1 MTKKVIL
8 KKNMENLSLNT
19 IYLANDNHYQVKGFR
34 ERFKLIYSI
43 RKKYIVALLLLIL
56 TALPGELGEIT
67 RGLVTDAYVQVTAF
81 VAITLSIFYFSENK
95 FNFTVGNFLK
105 ESANFQI
112 PIAALLGA
120 TPGCGGAVVVVA
132 AYTSGNASFGAVIAT
147 LTATMGD
154 AAFLL
159 IAVRPDIAILVLP
172 LTLIA
177 GIITGYVADNFLS
190 FSHTE
195 KAINIKKEVPMI
207 GKNRKRDILFASL
220 IVPGFG
226 LGVLQLLQYDLEKL
240 FGIFPQ
246 LIAIIGMVTSILIW
260 SNSKI
265 KTMTNPKDKPL
276 VRVTEETS
284 FIAIWVLSAYLAYDY
299 LVFLTPLDLNMMFKT
314 IGLLVPLL
322 AIIIGFVPGCG
333 PQILVTTLFINGMIP
348 FSALLGNAISND
360 GDALFPA
367 IAIAPKAAILATF
380 YSAIP
385 ACIFAYTLYFF
396 FPLFGQ

>member
-1 MTKKVIL
+1 MIL
-8 KKNMENLSLNT
+8 ALFF
-19 IYLANDNHYQVKGFR
+19 LANDNHYQV
-34 ERFKLIYSI
+34 EDNNESYKLIYSI
-43 RKKYIVALLLLIL
+43 RKKYFVALLLLVL
-56 TALPGELGEIT
+56 TALPGELGDLT
-67 RGLVTDAYVQVTAF
+67 RALVTDAYVQVSAF
-81 VAITLSIFYFSENK
+81 VAVTLSIFYFSEHK
-95 FNFTVGNFLK
+95 FNFNLGKFLK
-105 ESANFQI
+105 ESSKIQI
-112 PIAALLGA
+112 PISAMLGA

-132 AYTSGNASFGAVIAT
+132 AYTSGNVSFGAVIAT

-177 GIITGYVADNFLS
+177 GIITGYIAENFYTLS
-190 FSHTE
+190 HQE
-195 KAINIKKEVPMI
+195 RVVNLKKEIPLI
-207 GKNRKRDILFASL
+207 GKNRKRDILFAIL
-220 IVPGFG
+220 IIPGFG
-226 LGVLQLLQYDLEKL
+226 LGVLQILQYDLEGL
-240 FGIFPQ
+240 FGFFPQ
-246 LIAIIGMVTSILIW
+246 LIAITGMVTSILIW

-276 VRVTEETS
+276 VRVAEETS

-299 LVFLTPLDLNMMFKT
+299 LVFLTPLDFNVMFKT
-314 IGLLVPLL
+314 IGVLIPFL
-322 AIIIGFVPGCG
+322 AIIIGFIPGCG

-367 IAIAPKAAILATF
+367 IAIAPRAAVLATI

-385 ACIFAYTLYFF
+385 AFIMAYALYFF

>member
-1 MTKKVIL
+1 M
-8 KKNMENLSLNT
+8 NHFS
-19 IYLANDNHYQVKGFR
+19 LANDNHYQV
-34 ERFKLIYSI
+34 EDNNESYKLIYSI
-43 RKKYIVALLLLIL
+43 RKKYFVALLLLAL
-56 TALPGELGEIT
+56 TALPGELGDLT
-67 RGLVTDAYVQVTAF
+67 RALVTDAYVQVSAF
-81 VAITLSIFYFSENK
+81 VAVTLSIFYFSEHK
-95 FNFTVGNFLK
+95 FNFNLGKFLK
-105 ESANFQI
+105 ESSKIQI
-112 PIAALLGA
+112 PISAMLGA

-132 AYTSGNASFGAVIAT
+132 AYTSGNVSFGAVIAT

-177 GIITGYVADNFLS
+177 GIITGYVADNFYTLS
-190 FSHTE
+190 HQE
-195 KAINIKKEVPMI
+195 RVVNLKKEIPLI
-207 GKNRKRDILFASL
+207 GKNRKRDILFAIL
-220 IVPGFG
+220 IIPGFG
-226 LGVLQLLQYDLEKL
+226 LGVLQILQYDLEGL
-240 FGIFPQ
+240 FGFFPQ
-246 LIAIIGMVTSILIW
+246 LIAITGMVTSILIW

-276 VRVTEETS
+276 VRVAEETS

-299 LVFLTPLDLNMMFKT
+299 LVFLTPLDFNVMFKT
-314 IGLLVPLL
+314 IGVLIPFL
-322 AIIIGFVPGCG
+322 AIIIGFIPGCG

-367 IAIAPKAAILATF
+367 IAIAPRAAVLATI

-385 ACIFAYTLYFF
+385 AFIMAYALYFF

>member
-1 MTKKVIL
+1 MDFL
-8 KKNMENLSLNT
+8 DFST
-19 IYLANDNHYQVKGFR
+19 IFLANDNHYQV
-34 ERFKLIYSI
+34 EDNNESYKLIYSI
-43 RKKYIVALLLLIL
+43 RKKYFVALLLLVL
-56 TALPGELGEIT
+56 TALPGELGDLT
-67 RGLVTDAYVQVTAF
+67 RALVTDAYVQVSAF
-81 VAITLSIFYFSENK
+81 VAVTLSIFYFSEHK
-95 FNFTVGNFLK
+95 FNFNLGKFLK
-105 ESANFQI
+105 ESSKIQI
-112 PIAALLGA
+112 PISAMLGA

-132 AYTSGNASFGAVIAT
+132 AYTSGNVSFGAVIAT

-159 IAVRPDIAILVLP
+159 IAVRPDIAILVLT

-177 GIITGYVADNFLS
+177 GIITGYIAENFYTLS
-190 FSHTE
+190 HQE
-195 KAINIKKEVPMI
+195 RVVNLKKEIPLI
-207 GKNRKRDILFASL
+207 GKNRKRDILFAIL
-220 IVPGFG
+220 ITPGFG
-226 LGVLQLLQYDLEKL
+226 LGVLQILQYDLEGL
-240 FGIFPQ
+240 FGFFPQ
-246 LIAIIGMVTSILIW
+246 LIAITGMVTSILIW

-276 VRVTEETS
+276 VRVAEETS

-299 LVFLTPLDLNMMFKT
+299 LVFLTPLDFNVMFKT
-314 IGLLVPLL
+314 IGVLIPFL
-322 AIIIGFVPGCG
+322 AIIIGFIPGCG

-367 IAIAPKAAILATF
+367 IAIAPRAAVLATI

-385 ACIFAYTLYFF
+385 AFIMAYALYFF

>member
-1 MTKKVIL
+1 MIL
-8 KKNMENLSLNT
+8 ALFF
-19 IYLANDNHYQVKGFR
+19 LANDNHYQV
-34 ERFKLIYSI
+34 EDNNESYKLIYSI
-43 RKKYIVALLLLIL
+43 RKKYFVALVLLVL
-56 TALPGELGEIT
+56 TALPGELGDLT
-67 RGLVTDAYVQVTAF
+67 RALVTDAYVQVSAF
-81 VAITLSIFYFSENK
+81 VAVTLSIFYFSEHK
-95 FNFTVGNFLK
+95 FNFNLGKFLK
-105 ESANFQI
+105 ESSKIQI
-112 PIAALLGA
+112 PISAMLGA

-132 AYTSGNASFGAVIAT
+132 AYTSGNVSFGAVIAT

-177 GIITGYVADNFLS
+177 GIITGYVADNFYTLS
-190 FSHTE
+190 HQE
-195 KAINIKKEVPMI
+195 RVVNLKKEIPLI
-207 GKNRKRDILFASL
+207 GKNRKRDILFAIL
-220 IVPGFG
+220 IIPGFG
-226 LGVLQLLQYDLEKL
+226 LGVLQILQYDLEGL
-240 FGIFPQ
+240 LGFFPQ
-246 LIAIIGMVTSILIW
+246 LIAITGMVTSILIW

-276 VRVTEETS
+276 VRVAEETS

-299 LVFLTPLDLNMMFKT
+299 LVFLTPLDFNVMFKT
-314 IGLLVPLL
+314 IGVLIPFL
-322 AIIIGFVPGCG
+322 AIIIGFIPGCG

-367 IAIAPKAAILATF
+367 IAIAPRAAVLATI

-385 ACIFAYTLYFF
+385 AFIMAYTLYFF

>member
-1 MTKKVIL
+1 MIL
-8 KKNMENLSLNT
+8 ALFF
-19 IYLANDNHYQVKGFR
+19 LANDNHYQV
-34 ERFKLIYSI
+34 EDNNESYKLIYSI
-43 RKKYIVALLLLIL
+43 RKKYFVALLLLVL
-56 TALPGELGEIT
+56 TALPGELGDLT
-67 RGLVTDAYVQVTAF
+67 RALVTDAYVQVSAF
-81 VAITLSIFYFSENK
+81 VAVTLSIFYFSEHK
-95 FNFTVGNFLK
+95 FNFNLGKFLK
-105 ESANFQI
+105 ESSKIQI
-112 PIAALLGA
+112 PISAMLGA

-132 AYTSGNASFGAVIAT
+132 AYTSGNVSFGAVIAT

-177 GIITGYVADNFLS
+177 GIITGYVADNFYTLS
-190 FSHTE
+190 HQE
-195 KAINIKKEVPMI
+195 RVVNLKKEIPLI
-207 GKNRKRDILFASL
+207 GKNRKRDILFAIL
-220 IVPGFG
+220 IIPGFG
-226 LGVLQLLQYDLEKL
+226 LGVLQILQYDLEGL
-240 FGIFPQ
+240 FGFFPQ
-246 LIAIIGMVTSILIW
+246 LIAITGMVTSILIW

-276 VRVTEETS
+276 VRVAEETS

-299 LVFLTPLDLNMMFKT
+299 LVFLTPLDFNVMFKT
-314 IGLLVPLL
+314 IGVLIPFL
-322 AIIIGFVPGCG
+322 AIIIGFIPGCG

-385 ACIFAYTLYFF
+385 AFLMAYTLYFF

>member
-1 MTKKVIL
+1 MIL
-8 KKNMENLSLNT
+8 ALFF
-19 IYLANDNHYQVKGFR
+19 LANDNHYQV
-34 ERFKLIYSI
+34 EDNNESYKLIYSI
-43 RKKYIVALLLLIL
+43 RKKYFVALLLLVL
-56 TALPGELGEIT
+56 TALPGELGDLT
-67 RGLVTDAYVQVTAF
+67 RALVTDAYVQVSAF
-81 VAITLSIFYFSENK
+81 VAVTLSIFYFSEHK
-95 FNFTVGNFLK
+95 FNFNLGKFLK
-105 ESANFQI
+105 ESSKIQI
-112 PIAALLGA
+112 PISAMLGA

-132 AYTSGNASFGAVIAT
+132 AYTSGNVSFGAVIAT

-177 GIITGYVADNFLS
+177 GIITGYVADNFYTLS
-190 FSHTE
+190 HKE
-195 KAINIKKEVPMI
+195 RVVNLKKEIPLI
-207 GKNRKRDILFASL
+207 GKNRKRDILFAIL
-220 IVPGFG
+220 IIPGFG
-226 LGVLQLLQYDLEKL
+226 LGVLQILQYDLEGL
-240 FGIFPQ
+240 FGFFPQ
-246 LIAIIGMVTSILIW
+246 LIAITGMVTSILIW

-276 VRVTEETS
+276 VRVAEETS

-299 LVFLTPLDLNMMFKT
+299 LVFLTPLDFNVMFKT
-314 IGLLVPLL
+314 IGVLIPFL
-322 AIIIGFVPGCG
+322 AIIIGFIPGCG

-367 IAIAPKAAILATF
+367 IAIAPRAAVLATI

-385 ACIFAYTLYFF
+385 AFIMAYTLYFF
-396 FPLFGQ
+396 FPQFGQ

>member
-1 MTKKVIL
+1 MIL
-8 KKNMENLSLNT
+8 ALFS
-19 IYLANDNHYQVKGFR
+19 LANDNHYQV
-34 ERFKLIYSI
+34 EDNNESYKLIYSI
-43 RKKYIVALLLLIL
+43 RKKYFIALLLLVL
-56 TALPGELGEIT
+56 TALPGELGDLT
-67 RGLVTDAYVQVTAF
+67 RALVTDAYVQVSAF
-81 VAITLSIFYFSENK
+81 VAVTLSIFYFSEHK
-95 FNFTVGNFLK
+95 FNFNLGKFLK
-105 ESANFQI
+105 ESSKIQI
-112 PIAALLGA
+112 PISAMLGA

-132 AYTSGNASFGAVIAT
+132 AYTSGNVSFGAVIAT

-177 GIITGYVADNFLS
+177 GIITGYVADNFYTLS
-190 FSHTE
+190 HQE
-195 KAINIKKEVPMI
+195 RVVNLKKEIPLI
-207 GKNRKRDILFASL
+207 GKNRKRDILFAIL
-220 IVPGFG
+220 IIPGFG
-226 LGVLQLLQYDLEKL
+226 LGVLQILQYDLEGL
-240 FGIFPQ
+240 FGFFPQ
-246 LIAIIGMVTSILIW
+246 LIAITGMVTSILIW

-276 VRVTEETS
+276 VRVAEETS

-299 LVFLTPLDLNMMFKT
+299 LVFLTPLDFNVMFKT
-314 IGLLVPLL
+314 IGVLIPFL
-322 AIIIGFVPGCG
+322 AIIIGFIPGCG

-367 IAIAPKAAILATF
+367 IAIAPRAAVLATI

-385 ACIFAYTLYFF
+385 AFIMAYTLYFF

>member
-1 MTKKVIL
+1 M
-8 KKNMENLSLNT
+8 
-19 IYLANDNHYQVKGFR
+19 
-34 ERFKLIYSI
+34 IYSI
-43 RKKYIVALLLLIL
+43 RKKYFVALLLLTL
-56 TALPGELGEIT
+56 TALPGELGDLT
-67 RGLVTDAYVQVTAF
+67 RALITDAYVQVSAF

-95 FNFTVGNFLK
+95 FNFNIANVLK
-105 ESANFQI
+105 EYPKLQI
-112 PIAALLGA
+112 PLAAILGA

-132 AYTSGNASFGAVIAT
+132 AYTSGNVSFGAVIAT

-177 GIITGYVADNFLS
+177 GIITGYIADNFLN
-190 FSHTE
+190 FSHQD
-195 KAINIKKEVPMI
+195 KAIDLKKEVVII
-207 GKNRKRDILFASL
+207 GKNRKRDILFAFL

-226 LGVLQLLQYDLEKL
+226 LGILQILQYDLEEL
-240 FGIFPQ
+240 FGFFPQ
-246 LIAIIGMVTSILIW
+246 LIAIAGMVTSILIW

-265 KTMTNPKDKPL
+265 KSMTNPKDKPL

-284 FIAIWVLSAYLAYDY
+284 FIAIWVLAAYLAYDY
-299 LVFLTPLDLNMMFKT
+299 LVFLTPLDLNIMFNT
-314 IGLLVPLL
+314 IGVLIPLL
-322 AIIIGFVPGCG
+322 AIIIGFIPGCG

-367 IAIAPKAAILATF
+367 IAIAPRAAILATV

-385 ACIFAYTLYFF
+385 ACIMAYSLYFF
-396 FPLFGQ
+396 FPYFGQ

>member
-1 MTKKVIL
+1 MIL
-8 KKNMENLSLNT
+8 ALFF
-19 IYLANDNHYQVKGFR
+19 LANDNHYQV
-34 ERFKLIYSI
+34 EDNNESYKLIYSI
-43 RKKYIVALLLLIL
+43 RKKYFVALLLLVL
-56 TALPGELGEIT
+56 TALPGELGELT
-67 RGLVTDAYVQVTAF
+67 RALVTDAYVQVSAF
-81 VAITLSIFYFSENK
+81 VAVTLSIFYFSEHK
-95 FNFTVGNFLK
+95 FNFNLGKFLK
-105 ESANFQI
+105 ESSKIQI
-112 PIAALLGA
+112 PISAMLGA

-132 AYTSGNASFGAVIAT
+132 AYTSGNVSFGAVIAT

-177 GIITGYVADNFLS
+177 GIITGYVADNFYTLS
-190 FSHTE
+190 HQE
-195 KAINIKKEVPMI
+195 RVVNLKKEIPLI
-207 GKNRKRDILFASL
+207 GKNRKRDILFAIL
-220 IVPGFG
+220 IIPGFG
-226 LGVLQLLQYDLEKL
+226 LGVLQILQYDLEGL
-240 FGIFPQ
+240 FGFFPQ
-246 LIAIIGMVTSILIW
+246 LIAITGMVTSILIW

-276 VRVTEETS
+276 VRVAEETS

-299 LVFLTPLDLNMMFKT
+299 LVFLTPLDFNVMFKT
-314 IGLLVPLL
+314 IGVLIPFL
-322 AIIIGFVPGCG
+322 AIIIGFIPGCG

-367 IAIAPKAAILATF
+367 IAIAPRAAVLATI

-385 ACIFAYTLYFF
+385 AFIMAYALYFF

>member
-1 MTKKVIL
+1 MIL
-8 KKNMENLSLNT
+8 ALFF
-19 IYLANDNHYQVKGFR
+19 LANDNHYQV
-34 ERFKLIYSI
+34 EDNNESYKLIYSI
-43 RKKYIVALLLLIL
+43 RKKYFVALLLLVL
-56 TALPGELGEIT
+56 TALPGELGDLT
-67 RGLVTDAYVQVTAF
+67 RALVTDAYVQVSAF
-81 VAITLSIFYFSENK
+81 VAVTLSIFYFSEHK
-95 FNFTVGNFLK
+95 FNFNLGKFLK
-105 ESANFQI
+105 ESSKIQI
-112 PIAALLGA
+112 PISAMLGA

-132 AYTSGNASFGAVIAT
+132 AYTSGNVSFGAVIAT

-177 GIITGYVADNFLS
+177 GIITGYVADNFYTLS
-190 FSHTE
+190 HQE
-195 KAINIKKEVPMI
+195 RVVNLKKEIPLI
-207 GKNRKRDILFASL
+207 GKNRKRDILFAIL
-220 IVPGFG
+220 IIPGFG
-226 LGVLQLLQYDLEKL
+226 LGVLQILQYDLEGL
-240 FGIFPQ
+240 FGFFPQ
-246 LIAIIGMVTSILIW
+246 LIAITGMVTSILIW

-276 VRVTEETS
+276 VRVAEETS

-299 LVFLTPLDLNMMFKT
+299 LVFLTPLDFNVMFKT
-314 IGLLVPLL
+314 IGVLIPFL
-322 AIIIGFVPGCG
+322 AIIIGFIPGCG

-367 IAIAPKAAILATF
+367 IAIAPRAAVLATI

-385 ACIFAYTLYFF
+385 AFIMAYALYFF

>member
-1 MTKKVIL
+1 MIL
-8 KKNMENLSLNT
+8 ALFF
-19 IYLANDNHYQVKGFR
+19 LANDNHYQV
-34 ERFKLIYSI
+34 EDNNESYKLIYSI
-43 RKKYIVALLLLIL
+43 RKKYFIALLLLVL
-56 TALPGELGEIT
+56 TALPGELGDLT
-67 RGLVTDAYVQVTAF
+67 RALVTDAYVQVSAF
-81 VAITLSIFYFSENK
+81 VAVTLSIFYFSEHK
-95 FNFTVGNFLK
+95 FNFNLGKFLK
-105 ESANFQI
+105 ESSKIQI
-112 PIAALLGA
+112 PISAMLGA

-132 AYTSGNASFGAVIAT
+132 AYTSGNVSFGAVIAT

-177 GIITGYVADNFLS
+177 GIITGYVADNFYTLS
-190 FSHTE
+190 HQE
-195 KAINIKKEVPMI
+195 RVVNLKKEIPLI
-207 GKNRKRDILFASL
+207 GKNRKRDILFAIL
-220 IVPGFG
+220 IIPGFG
-226 LGVLQLLQYDLEKL
+226 LGVLQILQYDLEGL
-240 FGIFPQ
+240 FGFFPQ
-246 LIAIIGMVTSILIW
+246 LIAITGMVTSILIW

-276 VRVTEETS
+276 VRVAEETS

-299 LVFLTPLDLNMMFKT
+299 LVFLTPLDFNVMFKT
-314 IGLLVPLL
+314 IGVLIPFL
-322 AIIIGFVPGCG
+322 AIIIGFIPGCG

-367 IAIAPKAAILATF
+367 IAIAPRAAVLATI
-380 YSAIP
+380 YSGIP
-385 ACIFAYTLYFF
+385 AFIMAYALYFF

>member
-1 MTKKVIL
+1 MIL
-8 KKNMENLSLNT
+8 ALFF
-19 IYLANDNHYQVKGFR
+19 LANDNHYQV
-34 ERFKLIYSI
+34 EDNNESYKLIYSI
-43 RKKYIVALLLLIL
+43 RKKYFIALLLLVL
-56 TALPGELGEIT
+56 TALPGELGDLT
-67 RGLVTDAYVQVTAF
+67 RALVTDAYVQVSAF
-81 VAITLSIFYFSENK
+81 VAVTLSIFYFSEHK
-95 FNFTVGNFLK
+95 FNFNLGKFLK
-105 ESANFQI
+105 ESSKIQI
-112 PIAALLGA
+112 PISAMLGA

-132 AYTSGNASFGAVIAT
+132 AYTSGNVSFGAVIAT

-177 GIITGYVADNFLS
+177 GIITGYVADNFYTLS
-190 FSHTE
+190 HQE
-195 KAINIKKEVPMI
+195 RVVNLKKEIPLI
-207 GKNRKRDILFASL
+207 GKNRKRDILFAIL
-220 IVPGFG
+220 ITPGFG
-226 LGVLQLLQYDLEKL
+226 LGVLQILQYDLEGL
-240 FGIFPQ
+240 FGFFPQ
-246 LIAIIGMVTSILIW
+246 LIAITGMVTSILIW

-276 VRVTEETS
+276 VRVAEETS

-299 LVFLTPLDLNMMFKT
+299 LVFLTPLDFNVMFKT
-314 IGLLVPLL
+314 IGVLIPFL
-322 AIIIGFVPGCG
+322 AIIIGFIPGCG

-367 IAIAPKAAILATF
+367 IAIAPRAAVLATI

-385 ACIFAYTLYFF
+385 AFIMAYALYFF

>member
-1 MTKKVIL
+1 
-8 KKNMENLSLNT
+8 MEKLSLNT
-19 IYLANDNHYQVKGFR
+19 ISLANDNHYQVKDFN
-34 ERFKLIYSI
+34 ESIKLIYSI
-43 RKKYIVALLLLIL
+43 RKKYIVAFLLLIL

-95 FNFTVGNFLK
+95 FNFNVGNFLK
-105 ESANFQI
+105 ESSNFQI

-132 AYTSGNASFGAVIAT
+132 AYTSGNVSFGAVIAT

-177 GIITGYVADNFLS
+177 GIITGYIADNFLT

-246 LIAIIGMVTSILIW
+246 LIAIVGMVTSILIW

-385 ACIFAYTLYFF
+385 ACILAYSLYFF

>member
-1 MTKKVIL
+1 
-8 KKNMENLSLNT
+8 MEKLSLNS
-19 IYLANDNHYQVKGFR
+19 ISLANDNHYQVKDFR
-34 ERFKLIYSI
+34 ESFKLIYSI

-67 RGLVTDAYVQVTAF
+67 RGLVTDAYVQVAAF

-95 FNFTVGNFLK
+95 FNFNVGNFLK
-105 ESANFQI
+105 ESSTFQI

-132 AYTSGNASFGAVIAT
+132 AYTSGNVSFGAVIAT

-172 LTLIA
+172 LTLFA
-177 GIITGYVADNFLS
+177 GIITGYIADNFLT
-190 FSHTE
+190 FSNTE
-195 KAINIKKEVPMI
+195 NAINIKKEVPTI

-246 LIAIIGMVTSILIW
+246 LIAIVGMVTSILIW

>member
-1 MTKKVIL
+1 M
-8 KKNMENLSLNT
+8 
-19 IYLANDNHYQVKGFR
+19 
-34 ERFKLIYSI
+34 IYSI
-43 RKKYIVALLLLIL
+43 RKKYFVALLLLAL
-56 TALPGELGEIT
+56 TALPGELGDLT
-67 RGLVTDAYVQVTAF
+67 RALITDAYVQVSAF

-95 FNFTVGNFLK
+95 FNFNIANVLK
-105 ESANFQI
+105 EYPKLQI
-112 PIAALLGA
+112 PLAAILGA

-132 AYTSGNASFGAVIAT
+132 AYTSGNVSFGAVIAT

-177 GIITGYVADNFLS
+177 GIITGYIADNFLN
-190 FSHTE
+190 FSHQD
-195 KAINIKKEVPMI
+195 KAIDLKKEVVII
-207 GKNRKRDILFASL
+207 GKNRKRDILFAFL

-226 LGVLQLLQYDLEKL
+226 LGILQILQYDLEEL
-240 FGIFPQ
+240 FGFFPQ
-246 LIAIIGMVTSILIW
+246 LIAIAGMVTSILIW

-265 KTMTNPKDKPL
+265 KSMTNPKDKPL

-284 FIAIWVLSAYLAYDY
+284 FIAIWVLAAYLAYDY
-299 LVFLTPLDLNMMFKT
+299 LVFLTPLDLNIMFNT
-314 IGLLVPLL
+314 IGVLIPLL
-322 AIIIGFVPGCG
+322 AIIIGFIPGCG

-367 IAIAPKAAILATF
+367 IAIAPRAAILATV

-385 ACIFAYTLYFF
+385 ACIMAYSLYFF
-396 FPLFGQ
+396 FPYFGQ

>member
-1 MTKKVIL
+1 MIL
-8 KKNMENLSLNT
+8 ALFF
-19 IYLANDNHYQVKGFR
+19 LASDNHYQV
-34 ERFKLIYSI
+34 EDNNESYKLIYSI
-43 RKKYIVALLLLIL
+43 RKKYFIALLLLVL
-56 TALPGELGEIT
+56 TALPGELGDLT
-67 RGLVTDAYVQVTAF
+67 RALVTDAYVQVSAF
-81 VAITLSIFYFSENK
+81 VAVTLSIFYFSEHK
-95 FNFTVGNFLK
+95 FNFNLGKFLK
-105 ESANFQI
+105 ESSKIQI
-112 PIAALLGA
+112 PISAMLGA

-132 AYTSGNASFGAVIAT
+132 AYTSGNVSFGAVIAT

-177 GIITGYVADNFLS
+177 GIITGYVADNFYTLS
-190 FSHTE
+190 HQE
-195 KAINIKKEVPMI
+195 RVVNLKKEIPLI
-207 GKNRKRDILFASL
+207 GKNRKRDILFAIL
-220 IVPGFG
+220 IIPGFG
-226 LGVLQLLQYDLEKL
+226 LGVLQILQYDLEGL
-240 FGIFPQ
+240 FGFFPQ
-246 LIAIIGMVTSILIW
+246 LIAITGMVTSILIW

-276 VRVTEETS
+276 VRVAEETS

-299 LVFLTPLDLNMMFKT
+299 LVFLTPLDFNVMFKT
-314 IGLLVPLL
+314 IGVLIPFL
-322 AIIIGFVPGCG
+322 AIIIGFIPGCG

-367 IAIAPKAAILATF
+367 IAIAPRAAVLATI

-385 ACIFAYTLYFF
+385 AFIMAYALYFF

>member
-1 MTKKVIL
+1 
-8 KKNMENLSLNT
+8 MENLSLNT
-19 IYLANDNHYQVKGFR
+19 ISLANDNHYQVKDFS
-34 ERFKLIYSI
+34 ESIKLIYSI
-43 RKKYIVALLLLIL
+43 RKKYIVAFLLLIL

-95 FNFTVGNFLK
+95 FNFNVGNFLK
-105 ESANFQI
+105 ESSNFQI

-132 AYTSGNASFGAVIAT
+132 AYTSGNVSFGAVIAT

-177 GIITGYVADNFLS
+177 GIITGYVADNFLT

-246 LIAIIGMVTSILIW
+246 LIAIVGMVTSILIW

-385 ACIFAYTLYFF
+385 ACILAYSLYFF

>member
-1 MTKKVIL
+1 MIL
-8 KKNMENLSLNT
+8 ALFF
-19 IYLANDNHYQVKGFR
+19 LANDNHYQV
-34 ERFKLIYSI
+34 EDNNESYKLIYSI
-43 RKKYIVALLLLIL
+43 RKKYFVALLLLVL
-56 TALPGELGEIT
+56 TALPGELGDLT
-67 RGLVTDAYVQVTAF
+67 RALVTDAYVQVSAF
-81 VAITLSIFYFSENK
+81 VAVTLSIFYFSEHK
-95 FNFTVGNFLK
+95 FNFNLGKFLK
-105 ESANFQI
+105 ESSKIQI
-112 PIAALLGA
+112 PISAMLGA

-132 AYTSGNASFGAVIAT
+132 AYTSGNVSFGAVIAT

-177 GIITGYVADNFLS
+177 GIITGYVADNFYTLS
-190 FSHTE
+190 HQE
-195 KAINIKKEVPMI
+195 RVVNLKKEIPLI
-207 GKNRKRDILFASL
+207 GKNRKRDILFAIL
-220 IVPGFG
+220 ITPGFG
-226 LGVLQLLQYDLEKL
+226 LGVLQILQYDLEGL
-240 FGIFPQ
+240 FGFFPQ
-246 LIAIIGMVTSILIW
+246 LIAITGMVTSILIW

-276 VRVTEETS
+276 VRVAEETS

-299 LVFLTPLDLNMMFKT
+299 LVFLTSLDFNVMFKT
-314 IGLLVPLL
+314 IGVLIPFL
-322 AIIIGFVPGCG
+322 AIIIGFIPGCG

-367 IAIAPKAAILATF
+367 IAIAPRAAVLATI

-385 ACIFAYTLYFF
+385 AFIMAYALYFF

>member
-1 MTKKVIL
+1 MIL
-8 KKNMENLSLNT
+8 ALFF
-19 IYLANDNHYQVKGFR
+19 LANDNHYQV
-34 ERFKLIYSI
+34 EDNNESYKLIYSI
-43 RKKYIVALLLLIL
+43 RKKYFVALLLLVL
-56 TALPGELGEIT
+56 TALPGELGDLT
-67 RGLVTDAYVQVTAF
+67 RALVTDAYVQVSAF
-81 VAITLSIFYFSENK
+81 VAVTLSIFYFSEHK
-95 FNFTVGNFLK
+95 FNFNLGKFLK
-105 ESANFQI
+105 ESSKIQI
-112 PIAALLGA
+112 PISAMLGA

-132 AYTSGNASFGAVIAT
+132 AYTSGNVSFGAVIAT

-177 GIITGYVADNFLS
+177 GIITGYVADNFYTLS
-190 FSHTE
+190 HQE
-195 KAINIKKEVPMI
+195 RAVNLKKEIPLI
-207 GKNRKRDILFASL
+207 GKNRKRDILFAIL
-220 IVPGFG
+220 IIPGFG
-226 LGVLQLLQYDLEKL
+226 LGVLQILQYDLEGL
-240 FGIFPQ
+240 FGFFPQ
-246 LIAIIGMVTSILIW
+246 LIAITGMVTSILIW

-276 VRVTEETS
+276 VRVAEETS

-299 LVFLTPLDLNMMFKT
+299 LVFLTPLDFNVMFKT
-314 IGLLVPLL
+314 IGVLIPFL
-322 AIIIGFVPGCG
+322 AIIIGFIPGCG

-367 IAIAPKAAILATF
+367 IAIAPRAAILATL

-385 ACIFAYTLYFF
+385 AFIMAYTLYFF

>member
-1 MTKKVIL
+1 
-8 KKNMENLSLNT
+8 MEKLSLNT
-19 IYLANDNHYQVKGFR
+19 NFLANDNHYQVKDFR
-34 ERFKLIYSI
+34 ESFKLIYSI
-43 RKKYIVALLLLIL
+43 RKKYIVAFLLLIL

-95 FNFTVGNFLK
+95 FNFNVGNFLK
-105 ESANFQI
+105 ESSNFQI

-132 AYTSGNASFGAVIAT
+132 AYTSGNVSFGAVIAT

-246 LIAIIGMVTSILIW
+246 LIAIVGMVTSILIW

-385 ACIFAYTLYFF
+385 ACILAYSLYFF

>member
-1 MTKKVIL
+1 MIL
-8 KKNMENLSLNT
+8 ALFF
-19 IYLANDNHYQVKGFR
+19 LANDNHYQV
-34 ERFKLIYSI
+34 EDNNESYKLIYSI
-43 RKKYIVALLLLIL
+43 RKKYFVALLLLVL
-56 TALPGELGEIT
+56 TALPGELGDLT
-67 RGLVTDAYVQVTAF
+67 RALVTDAYVQVSAF
-81 VAITLSIFYFSENK
+81 VAVTLSIFYFSEHK
-95 FNFTVGNFLK
+95 FNFNLGKFLK
-105 ESANFQI
+105 ESSKIQI
-112 PIAALLGA
+112 PISAMLGA

-132 AYTSGNASFGAVIAT
+132 AYTSGNVSFGAVIAT

-177 GIITGYVADNFLS
+177 GIITGYVADNFYTLS
-190 FSHTE
+190 HQE
-195 KAINIKKEVPMI
+195 RVVNLKKEIPLI
-207 GKNRKRDILFASL
+207 GKNRKRDILFAIL
-220 IVPGFG
+220 IIPGFG
-226 LGVLQLLQYDLEKL
+226 LGVLQILQYDLEGL
-240 FGIFPQ
+240 FGFFPQ
-246 LIAIIGMVTSILIW
+246 LIAITGMVTSILIW

-276 VRVTEETS
+276 VRVAEETS

-299 LVFLTPLDLNMMFKT
+299 LVFLTPLDFNVMFKT
-314 IGLLVPLL
+314 IGVLIPFL
-322 AIIIGFVPGCG
+322 AIIIGFIPGCG

-367 IAIAPKAAILATF
+367 IAIAPRAAVLATI

-385 ACIFAYTLYFF
+385 AFVMAYTLYFF

>member
-1 MTKKVIL
+1 MAFLDFK
-8 KKNMENLSLNT
+8 T
-19 IYLANDNHYQVKGFR
+19 IFLANDNHYQV
-34 ERFKLIYSI
+34 EDNNESYKLIYSI
-43 RKKYIVALLLLIL
+43 RKKYFVALLLLVL
-56 TALPGELGEIT
+56 TALPGELGDLT
-67 RGLVTDAYVQVTAF
+67 RALVTDAYVQVSAF
-81 VAITLSIFYFSENK
+81 VAVTLSIFYFSEHK
-95 FNFTVGNFLK
+95 FNFNLGKFLK
-105 ESANFQI
+105 ESSKIQI
-112 PIAALLGA
+112 PISAMLGA

-132 AYTSGNASFGAVIAT
+132 AYTSGNVSFGAVIAT

-177 GIITGYVADNFLS
+177 GIITGYVADNFYTLS
-190 FSHTE
+190 HQE
-195 KAINIKKEVPMI
+195 RVVNLKKEIPLI
-207 GKNRKRDILFASL
+207 GKNRKRDILFAIL
-220 IVPGFG
+220 IIPGFG
-226 LGVLQLLQYDLEKL
+226 LGVLQILQYDLEGL
-240 FGIFPQ
+240 FGFFPQ
-246 LIAIIGMVTSILIW
+246 LIAITGMVTSILIW

-276 VRVTEETS
+276 VRVAEETS

-299 LVFLTPLDLNMMFKT
+299 LVFLTPLDFNVMFKT
-314 IGLLVPLL
+314 IGVLIPFL
-322 AIIIGFVPGCG
+322 AIIIGFIPGCG

-367 IAIAPKAAILATF
+367 IAIAPRAAVLATI

-385 ACIFAYTLYFF
+385 AFIMAYALYFF

>member
-1 MTKKVIL
+1 MIL
-8 KKNMENLSLNT
+8 ALFF
-19 IYLANDNHYQVKGFR
+19 LANDNHYQV
-34 ERFKLIYSI
+34 EDNNESYKLIYSI
-43 RKKYIVALLLLIL
+43 RKKYFIALLLLVL
-56 TALPGELGEIT
+56 TALPGELGDLT
-67 RGLVTDAYVQVTAF
+67 RALVTDAYVQVSAF
-81 VAITLSIFYFSENK
+81 VAVTLSIFYFSEHK
-95 FNFTVGNFLK
+95 FNFNLGKFLK
-105 ESANFQI
+105 ESSKIQI
-112 PIAALLGA
+112 PISAMLGA

-132 AYTSGNASFGAVIAT
+132 AYTSGNVSFGAVIAT

-177 GIITGYVADNFLS
+177 GIITGYVADNFYTLS
-190 FSHTE
+190 HQE
-195 KAINIKKEVPMI
+195 RVVNLKKEIPLI
-207 GKNRKRDILFASL
+207 GKNRKRDILFAIL
-220 IVPGFG
+220 IIPGFG
-226 LGVLQLLQYDLEKL
+226 LGVLQILQYDLEGL
-240 FGIFPQ
+240 FGFFPQ
-246 LIAIIGMVTSILIW
+246 LIAITGMVTSILIW

-276 VRVTEETS
+276 VRVAEETS

-299 LVFLTPLDLNMMFKT
+299 LVFLTPLDFNVMFKT
-314 IGLLVPLL
+314 IGVLIPFL
-322 AIIIGFVPGCG
+322 AIIIGFIPGCG

-367 IAIAPKAAILATF
+367 IAIAPRAAILATI

-385 ACIFAYTLYFF
+385 AFVMAYTLYFF

>member
-1 MTKKVIL
+1 M
-8 KKNMENLSLNT
+8 
-19 IYLANDNHYQVKGFR
+19 
-34 ERFKLIYSI
+34 IYSI
-43 RKKYIVALLLLIL
+43 RKKYFVALLLLVL
-56 TALPGELGEIT
+56 TALPGELGDLT
-67 RGLVTDAYVQVTAF
+67 RALVTDAYVQVSAF
-81 VAITLSIFYFSENK
+81 VAVTLSIFYFSEHK
-95 FNFTVGNFLK
+95 FNFNLGKFLK
-105 ESANFQI
+105 ESSKIQI
-112 PIAALLGA
+112 PISAMLGA

-132 AYTSGNASFGAVIAT
+132 AYTSGNVSFGAVIAT

-177 GIITGYVADNFLS
+177 GIITGYVADNFYTLS
-190 FSHTE
+190 HQE
-195 KAINIKKEVPMI
+195 RVVNLKKEIPLI
-207 GKNRKRDILFASL
+207 GKNRKRDILFAIL
-220 IVPGFG
+220 IIPGFG
-226 LGVLQLLQYDLEKL
+226 LGVLQILQYDLEGL
-240 FGIFPQ
+240 FGFFPQ
-246 LIAIIGMVTSILIW
+246 LIAITGMVTSILIW

-276 VRVTEETS
+276 VRVAEETS

-299 LVFLTPLDLNMMFKT
+299 LVFLTPLDFNVMFKT
-314 IGLLVPLL
+314 IGVLIPFL
-322 AIIIGFVPGCG
+322 AIIIGFIPGCG

-367 IAIAPKAAILATF
+367 IAIAPRAAVLATI

-385 ACIFAYTLYFF
+385 AFIMAYALYFF

>member
-1 MTKKVIL
+1 
-8 KKNMENLSLNT
+8 MENLSLNT
-19 IYLANDNHYQVKGFR
+19 ISLANDNHYQVKDFR
-34 ERFKLIYSI
+34 ESFKLIYSI

-95 FNFTVGNFLK
+95 FNFNVGNFLK
-105 ESANFQI
+105 ESSNFQI

-132 AYTSGNASFGAVIAT
+132 AYTSGNVSFGAVIAT

-177 GIITGYVADNFLS
+177 GIITGYVADNFLT

-246 LIAIIGMVTSILIW
+246 VIAIVGMVTSILIW

-299 LVFLTPLDLNMMFKT
+299 LIFLTPLDLNTMFKT

-385 ACIFAYTLYFF
+385 ACILAYTLYFF

>member
-1 MTKKVIL
+1 MIL
-8 KKNMENLSLNT
+8 ALFF
-19 IYLANDNHYQVKGFR
+19 LANDNHYQV
-34 ERFKLIYSI
+34 EDNNESYKLIYSI
-43 RKKYIVALLLLIL
+43 RKKYFVALLLLVL
-56 TALPGELGEIT
+56 TALPGELGDLT
-67 RGLVTDAYVQVTAF
+67 RALVTDAYVQVSAF
-81 VAITLSIFYFSENK
+81 VAVTLSIFYFSEHK
-95 FNFTVGNFLK
+95 FNFNLGKFLK
-105 ESANFQI
+105 ESSKIQI
-112 PIAALLGA
+112 PISAMLGA

-132 AYTSGNASFGAVIAT
+132 AYTSGNVSFGAVIAT

-177 GIITGYVADNFLS
+177 GIITGYVADNFYTLS
-190 FSHTE
+190 HQE
-195 KAINIKKEVPMI
+195 RVVNLKKEIPLI
-207 GKNRKRDILFASL
+207 GKNRKRDILFAIL
-220 IVPGFG
+220 ITPGFG
-226 LGVLQLLQYDLEKL
+226 LGVLQILQYDLEGL
-240 FGIFPQ
+240 FGFFPQ
-246 LIAIIGMVTSILIW
+246 LIAITGMVTSILIW

-276 VRVTEETS
+276 VRVAEETS

-299 LVFLTPLDLNMMFKT
+299 LVFLTPLDFNVMFTT
-314 IGLLVPLL
+314 IGVLIPFL
-322 AIIIGFVPGCG
+322 AIIIGFIPGCG

-367 IAIAPKAAILATF
+367 IAIAPRAAVLATI

-385 ACIFAYTLYFF
+385 AFIMAYALYFF